1 MNLMRPNIL
10 YIHSHDTGR
19 YLQPYGYA
27 VPTPRIQ
34 KLAEQGVLF
43 RQAFAAAPT
52 CCPSR
57 AALLTG
63 QSAHESGMLGLVHR
77 GFSLKDPRQ
86 HLANVLKAN
95 GYSTHLCGIQHEA
108 ETASE
113 IGFDHEI
120 PTESRDAKH
129 VGPAAAAFL
138 ASAPK
143 QPFFL
148 GVGFFETHRYAK
160 NFVRDA
166 EPLGDPRY
174 VRPPT
179 PLPDLPDIRRDYA
192 DYIESAKRLDAGV
205 GQVLDALDVAGLAD
219 NTLVISTTD
228 HGVAFIGM
236 KSSLTDHGTGVS
248 LIVRG
253 PGGFAGGKVV
263 DAMVSHLDVFPT
275 IAELAGIQRPAW
287 LTGESLL
294 PLVRGEVDALHE
306 ELFGEVT
313 FHAAYDPQRS
323 VRTTRWKYIRRF
335 SDRTARVL
343 SNNDDG
349 ISKMFLIDHGLR
361 DQHLATEQLYDL
373 LFDPNEANN
382 VAATPANAAVL
393 AEMRQRLESWMKRTN
408 DPLLNGPVPPPA
420 GAMVSDQDD
429 LSPNDVRRR
438 DPGAKPIPQ

>member
-1 MNLMRPNIL
+1 VNHPNII

-34 KLAEQGVLF
+34 RLAEQGVLF

-77 GFSLKDPRQ
+77 GFSLKDPQQ
-86 HLANVLKAN
+86 HLANVLKRN

-108 ETASE
+108 ETATE
-113 IGFDHEI
+113 IGYEHSI
-120 PTESRDAKH
+120 PAESRAAKH

-138 ASAPK
+138 KSKPQ

-148 GVGFFETHRYAK
+148 AVGFHETHRYGWA
-160 NFVRDA
+160 FVKEQ

-174 VRPPT
+174 VRPPATIPDT
-179 PLPDLPDIRRDYA
+179 PETRRDMA
-192 DYIESAKRLDAGV
+192 DYIESARRLDGGV
-205 GQVLDALDVAGLAD
+205 GIVLDALDSAGLTD

-228 HGVAFIGM
+228 HGVPFIGC

-248 LIVRG
+248 LILRG
-253 PGGFAGGKVV
+253 PGGFAGGKVI

-275 IAELAGIQRPAW
+275 IAELAGIERPAW
-287 LTGESLL
+287 LTGQSLL
-294 PLVRGEVDALHE
+294 PLVGGKVQSLHE
-306 ELFGEVT
+306 ELFAEIT
-313 FHAAYDPQRS
+313 FHSAYDPQRS
-323 VRTTRWKYIRRF
+323 VRTARWKYIRRYG
-335 SDRTARVL
+335 DRTRPVL
-343 SNNDDG
+343 SNSDDG
-349 ISKMFLIDHGLR
+349 MSKKFLLEHGLR
-361 DQHLATEQLYDL
+361 DREWAGEQLYDL

-382 VAATPANAAVL
+382 VAADPANAAVL
-393 AEMRQRLESWMKRTN
+393 AEMRQRLDAWMQRTN
-408 DPLLNGPVPPPA
+408 DPLLNGPVPAPP
-420 GAMVSDQDD
+420 GALVSDPDD

-438 DPGAKPIPQ
+438 NPGARPIPT